1 MEEWREIPQEK
12 AKRQQLY
19 GIQGWLLVLAGY
31 LGLVFVTTVL
41 YKFLLFPD
49 IYPATGPTGAIL
61 SADGQAIRLT
71 LFIDLTTTGVV
82 LFTLFTKYNQFRL
95 IASWLFLLKILLSML
110 NAFYISLSQENLLI
124 FLYNGQQII
133 ILTAWLLYL
142 NQSERVRVTYESKI
156 SRHSFYDSQ

>member
-1 MEEWREIPQEK
+1 MGEWREIPKEK
-12 AKRQQLY
+12 ARRQQLY
-19 GIQGWLLVLAGY
+19 GIGGWLLVLAGY
-31 LGLVFVTTVL
+31 LGLVFVVTVL
-41 YKFLLFPD
+41 YQVLLFPE
-49 IYPATGPTGAIL
+49 IYPPMGPTGL
-61 SADGQAIRLT
+61 NPSPDGQAIRLT
-71 LFIDLTTTGVV
+71 LFIDLLTSGVV

-95 IASWLFLLKILLSML
+95 IASGLFLLKILLSML

>member
-1 MEEWREIPQEK
+1 MGEWREIPKEK
-12 AKRQQLY
+12 ARRQQLF
-19 GIQGWLLVLAGY
+19 GIGGWLLVLAGY
-31 LGLVFVTTVL
+31 LGLVFLVTVL
-41 YKFLLFPD
+41 YQVFLFPE
-49 IYPATGPTGAIL
+49 IYPPMGPTGL
-61 SADGQAIRLT
+61 NPSPDGQAIRLT
-71 LFIDLTTTGVV
+71 LFIDLLTSGVV

-95 IASWLFLLKILLSML
+95 IASGLFLLKILLSML